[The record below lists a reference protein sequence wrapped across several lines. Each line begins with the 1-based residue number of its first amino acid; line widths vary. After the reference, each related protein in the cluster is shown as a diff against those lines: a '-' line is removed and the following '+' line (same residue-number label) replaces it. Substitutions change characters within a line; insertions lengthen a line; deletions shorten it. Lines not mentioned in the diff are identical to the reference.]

1 MYKRQVLHDA
11 KYHLVVSADASEGG
25 ISKYVKMNNGA
36 WTSIML
42 SRLTNDIQPWPLI
55 NVLLK
60 ENIAVSLA
68 AGVPSITDPATSI
81 SGVSLLKTSLS
92 ELPLSF
98 V

>member
-1 MYKRQVLHDA
+1 
-11 KYHLVVSADASEGG
+11 
-25 ISKYVKMNNGA
+25 
-36 WTSIML
+36 ML
-42 SRLTNDIQPWPLI
+42 SRLANDIQPWPLI